1 MQGNP
6 RPLTSKARAGAASTQ
21 GPKVPHPAAQSHR
34 PGGRARLLRP
44 PPGVHPADE
53 EPQAEPVAFFLARP
67 TRDDLGVLR
76 DLLLAGKISP
86 VIDRTYPLSEVPEA
100 ISYLEQG
107 HASGKAVITV

>member
-1 MQGNP
+1 MVAIGAP
-6 RPLTSKARAGAASTQ
+6 DKGRLLGPMTRAVTALLLSRAG
-21 GPKVPHPAAQSHR
+21 GR
-34 PGGRARLLRP
+34 P
-44 PPGVHPADE
+44 VT
-53 EPQAEPVAFFLARP
+53 FFLARP